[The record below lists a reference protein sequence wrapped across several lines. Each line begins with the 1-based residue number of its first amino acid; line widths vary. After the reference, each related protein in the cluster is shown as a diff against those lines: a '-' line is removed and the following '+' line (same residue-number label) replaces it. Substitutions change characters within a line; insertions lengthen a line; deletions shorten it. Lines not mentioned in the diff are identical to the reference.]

1 MFVATITSLA
11 FSTARRVYRKMLGEV
26 AITMCWVMAATSRDS
41 LIFTATVRV
50 SLSYTKVFVAQ
61 GFHFHI
67 QGVCC
72 AKVLLFAA
80 KRQLQQG
87 CYYFMLGDSYNQVAK
102 GVFGYFYYLTVGR

>member
-1 MFVATITSLA
+1 MFAATVTSLA
-11 FSTARRVYRKMLGEV
+11 FATARRVYRKMLGEV

-50 SLSYTKVFVAQ
+50 SLSYTRVFAAQ

-80 KRQLQQG
+80 KRHLQQG
-87 CYYFMLGDSYNQVAK
+87 CYCLMLGDSYSQVAK
-102 GVFGYFYYLTVGR
+102 GVCGCFYYLTVGR